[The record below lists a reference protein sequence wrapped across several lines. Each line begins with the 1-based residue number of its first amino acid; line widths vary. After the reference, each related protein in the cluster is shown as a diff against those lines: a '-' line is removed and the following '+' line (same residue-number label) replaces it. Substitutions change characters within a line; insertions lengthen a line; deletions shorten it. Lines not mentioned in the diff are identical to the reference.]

1 MITALKNWN
10 NNPTTEL
17 ELLRDKLKFKQHGHR
32 LYKDGTEL
40 PTAAELLQLINEVKK

>member
-1 MITALKNWN
+1 MITVPKNWS

-17 ELLRDKLKFKQHGHR
+17 ELLKDKLMFKQQGHR

-40 PTAAELLQLINEVKK
+40 PTAAELLNLIKKLS